1 MPGTSPKIAAL
12 VLLLGASATAAAQ
25 PAPASS
31 PGSAA
36 PAAAFGPGVFI
47 SPKNGQT
54 QQQLWS
60 DRYACDNWSKTQSG
74 FDPARADGG
83 VAAGE
88 LAARREQ
95 YRQAM
100 TACLGAHGYS
110 IGAAPPAPAPTAPPV
125 NAATPAA
132 AVVAAPAAATPA
144 AVQGTRTANWQ
155 PELTYRPLRVQLEA
169 GYTLT
174 EGDLRQAIDSRGN
187 VGLGIHWFPSS
198 WLPLGLRID
207 GSYSQFRETDASVN
221 AAAAALGTNV
231 DFGHQDM
238 YGGDADLQLDLAHR
252 STRAKMY
259 VFGGLGWYRETT
271 VFKQQGFEGPYF
283 FCGYYSCGYGY
294 VPVVTTVSRDT
305 TPWERSW
312 NAGLGAEFA
321 LSGGASFFIEAR
333 YLRLA
338 PYDANNGL
346 VPIDIGLRF

>member
-1 MPGTSPKIAAL
+1 MPGNSLKIAAL
-12 VLLLGASATAAAQ
+12 LLLLTTSVPAAGQSAPAAA
-25 PAPASS
+25 PA
-31 PGSAA
+31 GSAA

-47 SPKNGQT
+47 YPKNGQT

-74 FDPARADGG
+74 FDPARADGAATPG
-83 VAAGE
+83 EVAT
-88 LAARREQ
+88 RREQ

-100 TACLGAHGYS
+100 TACLGARGYS
-110 IGAAPPAPAPTAPPV
+110 IGAAPPAAAPAQPAAAPS
-125 NAATPAA
+125 TPALAPAAAPA
-132 AVVAAPAAATPA
+132 AVVAVPRYAS
-144 AVQGTRTANWQ
+144 WQ
-155 PELTYRPLRVQLEA
+155 PELTYHPLSVQLEA

-198 WLPLGLRID
+198 WLPLGLRVD

-221 AAAAALGTNV
+221 AAAAALGTDV
-231 DFGHQDM
+231 TFGHQDM

-252 STRAKMY
+252 STRAKLY
-259 VFGGLGWYRETT
+259 VFGGFGWYRQTT
-271 VFKQQGFEGPYF
+271 VFKQQGLQGPYL

-294 VPVVTTVSRDT
+294 LPVVSTVSHET
-305 TPWERSW
+305 TPWEHSW
-312 NAGLGAEFA
+312 NAGFGAEFA
-321 LSGGASFFIEAR
+321 VSRGASFFIEAR